1 MKNYVMT
8 FANRESAVQVIKVG
22 LVGVANTLV
31 YLLLFNIFL
40 MLGFAW
46 FWAVTTAFILTTFMS
61 YVLNRRWTFE
71 LSDGK
76 VSGKETISFFAIN
89 TAAYIGSVAV
99 IWLAD
104 TVFGPLGAIGYNIAA
119 IFAAGLMILPKLAGY
134 RDIVFSKA
142 LDTDPEPVP
151 VEVQ

>member
-1 MKNYVMT
+1 MKQYVMT
-8 FANRESAVQVIKVG
+8 FANRASAVQAIKVA

-31 YLLLFNIFL
+31 YLALFNIFL
-40 MLGFAW
+40 LAGFPW

-71 LSDGK
+71 LSDGG
-76 VSGKETISFFAIN
+76 VSGKETVSFFAIN
-89 TAAYIGSVAV
+89 TVAYVGSVAV

-104 TVFGPLGAIGYNIAA
+104 TLFGPLGAIGYNIAA

-142 LDTDPEPVP
+142 LSDDPEPVA
-151 VEVQ
+151 VEAQ

>member
-8 FANRESAVQVIKVG
+8 FANRESAVQAIKVA

-40 MLGFAW
+40 VLGMIW
-46 FWAVTTAFILTTFMS
+46 FWAVTLAFVLTTFMS

-71 LSDGK
+71 LTDGK
-76 VSGKETISFFAIN
+76 VSGKETATFFAIN
-89 TAAYIGSVAV
+89 TAAYFGSVAV

-142 LDTDPEPVP
+142 LDTEPEPVP
-151 VEVQ
+151 VEAQ